1 MIETE
6 NKEIKKVEVLYENGE
21 VKALDKGSLVF
32 YEEQGDKVLTRFA
45 FINMTGKEVKEFFRC
60 LVSAGIDMGIF
71 ED

>member
-1 MIETE
+1 MIKAE

-21 VKALDKGSLVF
+21 FKALDKGSLVF
-32 YEEQGDKVLTRFA
+32 YEEQGDKVLTHFA

-60 LVSAGIDMGIF
+60 LVAAGINMGIF